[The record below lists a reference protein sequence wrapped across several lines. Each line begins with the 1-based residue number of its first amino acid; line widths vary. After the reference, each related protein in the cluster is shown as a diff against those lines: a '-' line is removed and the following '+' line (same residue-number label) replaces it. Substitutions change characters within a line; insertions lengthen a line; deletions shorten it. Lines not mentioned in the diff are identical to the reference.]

1 MAYSSSEVRLSKPAV
16 DKAAPGGAR
25 TKGRRISRLVA
36 GATPEVDPQG
46 SSRIDP
52 ARPTSTNLRT
62 PRLVWLAGTLQP
74 FRIFGN
80 PHFAVCSAKGR
91 PKLPAP
97 LVTLE
102 RAIPSHSKE
111 YPLLVV
117 LRARRCSHAAA
128 VVLIDLGRFVVLA
141 AHSRRALAAENLFL
155 RKQLALF
162 QERRV
167 KPARADDRPA
177 GSWRQ

>member
-1 MAYSSSEVRLSKPAV
+1 
-16 DKAAPGGAR
+16 
-25 TKGRRISRLVA
+25 
-36 GATPEVDPQG
+36 
-46 SSRIDP
+46 
-52 ARPTSTNLRT
+52 
-62 PRLVWLAGTLQP
+62 
-74 FRIFGN
+74 
-80 PHFAVCSAKGR
+80 
-91 PKLPAP
+91 

-167 KPARADDRPA
+167 KPARADDSSRWVMA
-177 GSWRQ
+177 AMSRLFEWRGALVIVKPDTLVRRHRKGFRLF